1 MRNTLIKFLLT
12 IALLNISFTTN
23 NLHAQGIIEN
33 IKFDQITN
41 ENGRSLGFITGIE
54 QDSTG
59 FLWFATRNG
68 LIRYDGYSYT
78 YFKQGKHSKHSLPF
92 NNVTSIYY
100 DRNKMLW
107 LKHVDELYLFENQ
120 KISNR
125 LDTILQNRFRH
136 NTQVVQDIENNY
148 WIGPHE
154 QLLYKFNPINMEV
167 DTFMCQTNQIKP
179 NTSAQLK
186 QNSKKEIY
194 GTIIYQISISQSGFP
209 LISTNKAIQEYNPKT
224 KGFQIIEKIEV
235 PDSMRNYIIIP
246 VLETPDNTYVYAI
259 QDKLF
264 LKNSKNTYQINLQ
277 SVDKIM
283 CVMSDYE
290 KNLWIGTTN
299 GLFIIDLSNSNIQQG
314 VIHINSTP
322 ENQLYSDKIWN
333 IFEDHSHNIWIGTD
347 KGLNRY
353 RKSKFNV
360 INIDNEQFTTQPMA
374 TDNHGNIFLLTH
386 QGKWTVVNK
395 YKVEHSELP
404 KSIFKYE
411 QQTDK
416 YSYDFND
423 LIMLDNQ
430 ICYFAVDNK
439 IGKMDKSGNLFRIRE
454 LYCAKTGD
462 ENIVIRIIPTNKGIW
477 AATTEKMILFDHN
490 LNIIN
495 QVNHPETRD
504 DSYEMAKDF
513 VKDVIWTGNT
523 TLTIRTATKIYSL
536 STNDLKT
543 NILYEIPQFSRGS
556 TLSEGNLALDTNGCL
571 WFVVF
576 PQLICV
582 TKKGEL
588 LETTIEIPEDIVN
601 AKIIFVDSTMLI
613 YSNNGLLKI
622 SDYSKFLNSKP
633 EIITSEY
640 YDFYTI
646 QEGLA
651 DNLVTGII
659 AGKQNRIWVTTFKGL
674 SHIDL
679 STGEI
684 QNYFRDG
691 DQSLGFPGNKV
702 TRSDRHSKTAIL
714 QTTNGIMTFIPDSIN
729 PFTPNVVINELLLF
743 GKEFETDSMLWNKK
757 YIKLKYNQ
765 NSLTIGFSALDYTQP
780 VRNKY
785 RYRMENLNDEWIYT
799 DANNRKAIFVGLPSG
814 VYRFTVQGS
823 NNDGLWNTKGQTI
836 IIQITPPWWRT
847 TVAYISYIVI
857 AIVGVFAFMKIR
869 EQKFIAE
876 KRILEEKVNERTYEI
891 MMQNEKIQKQS
902 DRIAKQHKRITD
914 SIHYAR
920 RIQTALLP
928 SEEHI
933 QDVFPSHFVL
943 WLPRDIVSG
952 DFFWIT
958 NENDL
963 TIAVAA
969 DCTGHGVPG
978 AFMSMLG
985 IAFLNELINK
995 DGLFETDEILNRLRT
1010 NIIRSL
1016 KQTGEDYGT
1025 KDGMNISICAINHT
1039 TLTAHYS
1046 GAYQPLIIIRDGE
1059 ILEYKAD
1066 NMPIGYHIRKNE
1078 TFTYQ
1083 EIQLKLGD
1091 RLYMY
1096 SDGYIDQF
1104 GGKNDRRFTSRR
1116 LKDMLSEIQN
1126 LTMLEQ
1132 KKHLTKTL
1140 KTWMGSREQ
1149 VDDILVFGIEITGK
1163 FASEKIDNS
1172 ILNEVIEHCN

>member
-1 MRNTLIKFLLT
+1 
-12 IALLNISFTTN
+12 
-23 NLHAQGIIEN
+23 
-33 IKFDQITN
+33 
-41 ENGRSLGFITGIE
+41 
-54 QDSTG
+54 
-59 FLWFATRNG
+59 
-68 LIRYDGYSYT
+68 
-78 YFKQGKHSKHSLPF
+78 
-92 NNVTSIYY
+92 
-100 DRNKMLW
+100 
-107 LKHVDELYLFENQ
+107 
-120 KISNR
+120 
-125 LDTILQNRFRH
+125 
-136 NTQVVQDIENNY
+136 
-148 WIGPHE
+148 
-154 QLLYKFNPINMEV
+154 
-167 DTFMCQTNQIKP
+167 
-179 NTSAQLK
+179 
-186 QNSKKEIY
+186 
-194 GTIIYQISISQSGFP
+194 
-209 LISTNKAIQEYNPKT
+209 
-224 KGFQIIEKIEV
+224 
-235 PDSMRNYIIIP
+235 
-246 VLETPDNTYVYAI
+246 
-259 QDKLF
+259 
-264 LKNSKNTYQINLQ
+264 
-277 SVDKIM
+277 
-283 CVMSDYE
+283 
-290 KNLWIGTTN
+290 
-299 GLFIIDLSNSNIQQG
+299 
-314 VIHINSTP
+314 
-322 ENQLYSDKIWN
+322 
-333 IFEDHSHNIWIGTD
+333 
-347 KGLNRY
+347 
-353 RKSKFNV
+353 
-360 INIDNEQFTTQPMA
+360 
-374 TDNHGNIFLLTH
+374 
-386 QGKWTVVNK
+386 
-395 YKVEHSELP
+395 
-404 KSIFKYE
+404 
-411 QQTDK
+411 
-416 YSYDFND
+416 
-423 LIMLDNQ
+423 
-430 ICYFAVDNK
+430 
-439 IGKMDKSGNLFRIRE
+439 
-454 LYCAKTGD
+454 
-462 ENIVIRIIPTNKGIW
+462 
-477 AATTEKMILFDHN
+477 
-490 LNIIN
+490 
-495 QVNHPETRD
+495 
-504 DSYEMAKDF
+504 MAKDF

-523 TLTIRTATKIYSL
+523 TLTIRTATEIYSL

-576 PQLICV
+576 PQLICI

-622 SDYSKFLNSKP
+622 SDYCKILNSKP

-958 NENDL
+958 NENNL

-995 DGLFETDEILNRLRT
+995 EGLFETDEILNRF
-1010 NIIRSL
+1010 
-1016 KQTGEDYGT
+1016 
-1025 KDGMNISICAINHT
+1025 CAI
-1039 TLTAHYS
+1039 
-1046 GAYQPLIIIRDGE
+1046 
-1059 ILEYKAD
+1059 
-1066 NMPIGYHIRKNE
+1066 
-1078 TFTYQ
+1078 
-1083 EIQLKLGD
+1083 
-1091 RLYMY
+1091 
-1096 SDGYIDQF
+1096 
-1104 GGKNDRRFTSRR
+1104 
-1116 LKDMLSEIQN
+1116 
-1126 LTMLEQ
+1126 
-1132 KKHLTKTL
+1132 
-1140 KTWMGSREQ
+1140 
-1149 VDDILVFGIEITGK
+1149 
-1163 FASEKIDNS
+1163 
-1172 ILNEVIEHCN
+1172 